1 MFEKEPCRNGEEDD
15 DTDFAAGNK
24 EKLNDEAADAYG
36 QCLVSKRI
44 VNNEMV
50 RKNHK
55 HRDDSEQFN
64 R

>member
-15 DTDFAAGNK
+15 DADFASGNE
-24 EKLNDEAADAYG
+24 EKLDYEASDAYG
-36 QCLVSKRI
+36 QCLVSRRI

-55 HRDDSEQFN
+55 HGDDSEQFN